1 VATELNPLPP
11 HLSASSIGTFQQC
24 PLRFKLSRIDKISEP
39 PTEQTLMGNFVHD
52 TLEYFYNTYKPED
65 RSLSNA
71 QHSARFVW
79 ESSGWVER
87 VTPFLRTLSI
97 NDFRWNSWWCIEN
110 LFGLE
115 NPGIIHPRGVEFEV
129 NGAING
135 VVIKGFI
142 DRWVQDEGKITIS
155 DYKTGKVPSSRYME
169 GKFFQLVLYALLL
182 KEMGI
187 ASENTEL
194 ELLYLKDGVRK
205 TNKPK
210 EIDYESAIN
219 LITTVKKEIDRAYED
234 NKWPAVPSRLCD
246 WCVYK
251 SSICSHWNK
260 KNER

>member
-1 VATELNPLPP
+1 MSDEKGVLPP
-11 HLSASSIGTFQQC
+11 HLSASSIGTYQQC
-24 PLRFKLSRIDKISEP
+24 PLRFKLSRIDKIPEP

-52 TLEYFYNTYKPED
+52 TLEYFYNTYEPD
-65 RSLSNA
+65 ARTLANA
-71 QHSARFVW
+71 QISARLIW
-79 ESSGWVER
+79 ETEGWADR
-87 VTPFLRTLSI
+87 VSPYLRTLSL

-110 LFGLE
+110 LFGIE
-115 NPGIIHPRGVEFEV
+115 NPTSIQPRGVEFEV

-142 DRWVQDEGKITIS
+142 DRWIQDEEKITIS

-187 ASENTEL
+187 DAKEFQL

-205 TNKPK
+205 KHQAS
-210 EIDYESAIN
+210 EVDYQSAIH
-219 LITTVKKEIDRAYED
+219 LITKVKKEIDQSYED
-234 NKWPAVPSRLCD
+234 NNWPAIPSRLCD

>member
-1 VATELNPLPP
+1 
-11 HLSASSIGTFQQC
+11 
-24 PLRFKLSRIDKISEP
+24 
-39 PTEQTLMGNFVHD
+39 
-52 TLEYFYNTYKPED
+52 LEYFYNTYEPGE
-65 RSLSNA
+65 RSLDNA
-71 QHSARFVW
+71 KYSARFIW
-79 ESSGWVER
+79 ESEAWEER
-87 VTPFLRTLSI
+87 VSPYLRTLSI

-115 NPGIIHPRGVEFEV
+115 NPSLIHPKGVEFEV

-142 DRWVQDEGKITIS
+142 DRWIQNENTITIS

-182 KEMGI
+182 KEMGM
-187 ASENTEL
+187 SEEDFKL

-205 TNKPK
+205 THTPN
-210 EIDYESAIN
+210 ETDYKSAIH
-219 LITTVKKEIDRAYED
+219 LITTVKKEIDEAYED

-251 SSICSHWNK
+251 SSICSYWNK
-260 KNER
+260 THER